1 MEKVF
6 ALCNFIQ
13 LEWNF
18 QVVRKGRK
26 VTVKAAQRAS
36 AKIMTDIKRAL
47 TVEGKQTNKQTK
59 KLKSAVCKHRKLR
72 RIMLPI
78 IIQNSYSLWGLTT
91 AAPSAGQKGQN
102 SLLWVQ
108 PRAKTGCD
116 WSLPLAPQPS
126 HFQNFRLGR
135 TENGCSPRLISSPLL
150 FSACWLIQRAIVPLL
165 L

>member
-13 LEWNF
+13 LEWNS

-36 AKIMTDIKRAL
+36 AKIMTDITRAL

-59 KLKSAVCKHRKLR
+59 KLKSAVCKYWKLR

-91 AAPSAGQKGQN
+91 VAPSAGQKGQN

-116 WSLPLAPQPS
+116 WSLPFPPQPS
-126 HFQNFRLGR
+126 HFQISGWAGR
-135 TENGCSPRLISSPLL
+135 RTGAAHGSSPLL